1 MTADPDMVSLAGQAQ
16 PAEGRSIKIS
26 IRGLTKRFGEDA
38 HVVTPFENL
47 TFDVGDGEFVCIV
60 GPSGVGKTTLL
71 HVIAGL
77 EAATSGQVLVS
88 GSAVEGPG
96 PDRAVV
102 FQEDAVFPW
111 YTVEQ
116 NLAYGPNVRNWPK
129 ERIEAGVERYL
140 KVVGLERFRDFFP
153 RQLSG
158 GMKKRVDLAR
168 NFVNDPD
175 IVLMD
180 EPFGDLDVMTKQAL
194 QEETLTIWETNHKT
208 ILFVTHDLEEAIFLA
223 DRVLIL
229 ATSTDLYQYG
239 NVLPRPRTSDM
250 RTSEEAQNF
259 RRELSSV
266 IGAKG
271 KHE

>member
-1 MTADPDMVSLAGQAQ
+1 MAGAVEHARSPSQ
-16 PAEGRSIKIS
+16 PPAKIS
-26 IRGLTKRFGEDA
+26 VRGLTKQFGEGA
-38 HVVTPFENL
+38 NVVTPFVSL
-47 TFDVGDGEFVCIV
+47 SFDVLDGEFVCIV

-77 EAATSGQVLVS
+77 EQATAGDVLVS
-88 GSAVEGPG
+88 GAAVRGPG

-102 FQEDAVFPW
+102 FQADAVFPW

-116 NLAYGPNVRNWPK
+116 NLAYGPKARGWPK
-129 ERIEAGVERYL
+129 ERTQREVEHYL
-140 KVVGLERFRDFFP
+140 RVVGLERFRTFYP

-180 EPFGDLDVMTKQAL
+180 EPFGGLDVMTKQVL
-194 QEETLTIWETNHKT
+194 QEETLTIWENNHKT

-223 DRVLIL
+223 DRILIL

-250 RTSEEAQNF
+250 RTSEEAQEY
-259 RRELSSV
+259 RRELSQV
-266 IGAKG
+266 IGHKG
-271 KHE
+271 GR

>member
-1 MTADPDMVSLAGQAQ
+1 MTTDPEMARLAGQSQ
-16 PAEGRSIKIS
+16 PAEGLSIKIS
-26 IRGLTKRFGEDA
+26 IRRLTKRFGEGA
-38 HVVTPFENL
+38 HAITPFENL

-60 GPSGVGKTTLL
+60 GPSGVGKTTVL

-77 EAATSGQVLVS
+77 EAATSGEVLVS
-88 GSAVEGPG
+88 GASVEGPG
-96 PDRAVV
+96 ADRAVV

-116 NLAYGPNVRNWPK
+116 NLAYGPKVRNWPK
-129 ERIEAGVERYL
+129 ERIEEGVTRYL
-140 KVVGLERFRDFFP
+140 KVVGLERFRDFYP

-180 EPFGDLDVMTKQAL
+180 EPFGGLDVMTKQTL
-194 QEETLTIWETNHKT
+194 QEETLAIWEANHKT

-229 ATSTDLYQYG
+229 ANPTDLFQYG
-239 NVLPRPRTSDM
+239 NVLPRPRTPEM
-250 RTSEEAQNF
+250 RTSEAAQNY

-266 IGAKG
+266 ISTRGQ
-271 KHE
+271 HD

>member
-1 MTADPDMVSLAGQAQ
+1 MAFTPE
-16 PAEGRSIKIS
+16 AEEGPGKAAVKIS
-26 IRGLTKRFGEDA
+26 VRGLTKRFGEGT
-38 HVVTPFENL
+38 HVVTPFEDL
-47 TFDVGDGEFVCIV
+47 TFDVLDGEFVCIV

-77 EAATSGQVLVS
+77 EEATAGEVRVS
-88 GSAVEGPG
+88 GVPVQGPG

-116 NLAYGPNVRNWPK
+116 NLAYGPRVRSWSK
-129 ERIEAGVERYL
+129 EKMKAEVQHYL
-140 KVVGLERFRDFFP
+140 EVVGLERFREFYP

-180 EPFGDLDVMTKQAL
+180 EPFGGLDVMTKQAL
-194 QEETLTIWETNHKT
+194 QEETLTIWENNHKT

-229 ATSTDLYQYG
+229 ATSTDLFQYG
-239 NVLPRPRTSDM
+239 NVLPRPRTPDM
-250 RTSEEAQNF
+250 RTSEEAQDY
-259 RRELSSV
+259 RRELSRV
-266 IGAKG
+266 IGRKG
-271 KHE
+271 ES

>member
-1 MTADPDMVSLAGQAQ
+1 MAGVVEQAGSSDQ
-16 PAEGRSIKIS
+16 PPAKIS
-26 IRGLTKRFGEDA
+26 VRGLAMQFGAGADA
-38 HVVTPFENL
+38 ITPFVDLNFEVL
-47 TFDVGDGEFVCIV
+47 AGEFVCIV

-77 EAATSGQVLVS
+77 EKATAGEVLVS
-88 GSAVEGPG
+88 GEAVGGPG

-116 NLAYGPNVRNWPK
+116 NLAYGPKARGWPK
-129 ERIEAGVERYL
+129 ERTQNAVKHYL
-140 KVVGLERFRDFFP
+140 KVVGLERFHAFYP

-180 EPFGDLDVMTKQAL
+180 EPFGGLDVMTKQVL
-194 QEETLTIWETNHKT
+194 QEETLTIWEDSHKT

-229 ATSTDLYQYG
+229 ATSTELHQYG

-250 RTSEEAQNF
+250 RTSEEAQEY
-259 RRELSSV
+259 RRELSRV
-266 IGAKG
+266 IGRKG
-271 KHE
+271 ER

>member
-1 MTADPDMVSLAGQAQ
+1 MVEHVDAGTATGP
-16 PAEGRSIKIS
+16 PAKIS
-26 IRGLTKRFGEDA
+26 VRGLTKQFGEGTNA
-38 HVVTPFENL
+38 VTPFENL
-47 TFDVGDGEFVCIV
+47 TFDVLDGEFVCIV

-77 EAATSGQVLVS
+77 EQATSGEVLVS
-88 GSAVEGPG
+88 GAPVRGPG

-116 NLAYGPNVRNWPK
+116 NLAYGPNARGWPK
-129 ERIEAGVERYL
+129 EKTQHEVEHYL
-140 KVVGLERFRDFFP
+140 KVVGLERFRTFYP

-180 EPFGDLDVMTKQAL
+180 EPFGGLDVMTKQVL
-194 QEETLTIWETNHKT
+194 QEETLTIWENNHKT

-229 ATSTDLYQYG
+229 VTSTDLYQYG
-239 NVLPRPRTSDM
+239 NVLPRPRSPEM
-250 RTSEEAQNF
+250 RTSEKAQEY
-259 RRELSSV
+259 RRELSEV
-266 IGAKG
+266 IRG
-271 KHE
+271 KKAP